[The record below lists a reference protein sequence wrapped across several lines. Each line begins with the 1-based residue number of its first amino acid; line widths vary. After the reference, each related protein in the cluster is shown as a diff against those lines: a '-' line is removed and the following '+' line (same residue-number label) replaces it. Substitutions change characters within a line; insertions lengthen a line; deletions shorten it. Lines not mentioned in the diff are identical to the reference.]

1 MTKVAIIGAGAAGLT
16 AVIDTRKKGVEIHL
30 FDKNKKVGKKLSV
43 TGNGRCNYWNENQE
57 LKNYH
62 TNSNTSLETFITL
75 SDEKEVEYFF
85 QKLGVIPRIK
95 NGYYYPYSN
104 QAESI
109 RRILEEKVKSENAI
123 LHMEEEVEKVDPK
136 DQGFIIT
143 TSKEKYYFDYCII
156 ATGSIA
162 SLKEKENKGLIWAQ
176 KLNHKVID
184 ITPSLVQVKV
194 DFPYLK
200 DWQGVRSEVE
210 VSLLED
216 NIKIKKEHGEIQLTK
231 DGVSGICIFNLSRDI
246 ARGLKKKKEEIISI
260 NFLPFVDNTTWLE
273 ERMKLLPEEKVE
285 YFLESIIPNKLI
297 LVLLKYTQINKDK
310 KVKELSKEEII
321 SINFL
326 PFVDNTTWLEERMK
340 LLAEEKVEY
349 FLESIIPNKL
359 ILVLLKYAQINKDKK
374 VKELSKEEISK
385 LKKTLTSLNV
395 KATETLDTTKAQVCS
410 GGVSLEDLKE
420 NMESKKIN
428 HLYFIGEVVDVDGDC
443 GGYNLG
449 FAWRSGLRAGKSIR
463 SEVSD

>member
-1 MTKVAIIGAGAAGLT
+1 MTRVAIIGGGASGLT
-16 AVIDTRKKGVEIHL
+16 ASIYAS
-30 FDKNKKVGKKLSV
+30 KNHKVTIFERNNVCGKKITI
-43 TGNGRCNYWNENQE
+43 TGNGKCNYWNEAQE
-57 LKNYH
+57 LKHYH
-62 TNSNTSLETFITL
+62 SHTPEVLKSFFDTSIQ
-75 SDEKEVEYFF
+75 KEVETFF
-85 QKLGVIPRIK
+85 YNLGIFPKIK

-123 LHMEEEVEKVDPK
+123 LHMEEEVEKLDPK

-143 TSKEKYYFDYCII
+143 TKKEKYYFDYCII

-310 KVKELSKEEII
+310 KVKELSKEEI
-321 SINFL
+321 
-326 PFVDNTTWLEERMK
+326 
-340 LLAEEKVEY
+340 
-349 FLESIIPNKL
+349 
-359 ILVLLKYAQINKDKK
+359 
-374 VKELSKEEISK
+374 SK

>member
-16 AVIDTRKKGVEIHL
+16 AAIATMKKGVEIHL

-62 TNSNTSLETFITL
+62 TNSNVSLETFITL

-246 ARGLKKKKEEIISI
+246 ARGLKKKKEEVISI

-310 KVKELSKEEII
+310 KVKELSKEEI
-321 SINFL
+321 
-326 PFVDNTTWLEERMK
+326 
-340 LLAEEKVEY
+340 
-349 FLESIIPNKL
+349 
-359 ILVLLKYAQINKDKK
+359 
-374 VKELSKEEISK
+374 SK
-385 LKKTLTSLNV
+385 LKKTLTGLNV

-449 FAWRSGLRAGKSIR
+449 FAWRSGLRAGKSVR
-463 SEVSD
+463 GEVSD

>member
-16 AVIDTRKKGVEIHL
+16 AAIATRKKGVEIHL

-62 TNSNTSLETFITL
+62 TNSNVSLENFITL

-85 QKLGVIPRIK
+85 HKLGVIPRIK

-109 RRILEEKVKSENAI
+109 RRILEEKVKSKNAI
-123 LHMEEEVEKVDPK
+123 LHMEEEVEKIDPK

-143 TSKEKYYFDYCII
+143 TKKEKYYFDYCII

-162 SLKEKENKGLIWAQ
+162 SLKEKENKGLIWAK

-310 KVKELSKEEII
+310 KVKELSKEEI
-321 SINFL
+321 
-326 PFVDNTTWLEERMK
+326 
-340 LLAEEKVEY
+340 
-349 FLESIIPNKL
+349 
-359 ILVLLKYAQINKDKK
+359 
-374 VKELSKEEISK
+374 SK

-463 SEVSD
+463 SEVCD

>member
-16 AVIDTRKKGVEIHL
+16 AAIATRKKGVEIHL

-62 TNSNTSLETFITL
+62 TNSNTSLENFITI

-85 QKLGVIPRIK
+85 HKLGVIPRIK

-310 KVKELSKEEII
+310 KVKELSKEEI
-321 SINFL
+321 
-326 PFVDNTTWLEERMK
+326 
-340 LLAEEKVEY
+340 
-349 FLESIIPNKL
+349 
-359 ILVLLKYAQINKDKK
+359 
-374 VKELSKEEISK
+374 SK

>member
-16 AVIDTRKKGVEIHL
+16 AAIATRKKGVEIHL

-297 LVLLKYTQINKDK
+297 LVLLKY
-310 KVKELSKEEII
+310 
-321 SINFL
+321 
-326 PFVDNTTWLEERMK
+326 
-340 LLAEEKVEY
+340 
-349 FLESIIPNKL
+349 
-359 ILVLLKYAQINKDKK
+359 AQINKDKK

>member
-16 AVIDTRKKGVEIHL
+16 AAIATMKKGVEIHL

-85 QKLGVIPRIK
+85 QKLGVVPRIK

-123 LHMEEEVEKVDPK
+123 LHMEEEVEKLDPK

-310 KVKELSKEEII
+310 KVKELSKEEI
-321 SINFL
+321 
-326 PFVDNTTWLEERMK
+326 
-340 LLAEEKVEY
+340 
-349 FLESIIPNKL
+349 
-359 ILVLLKYAQINKDKK
+359 
-374 VKELSKEEISK
+374 SK